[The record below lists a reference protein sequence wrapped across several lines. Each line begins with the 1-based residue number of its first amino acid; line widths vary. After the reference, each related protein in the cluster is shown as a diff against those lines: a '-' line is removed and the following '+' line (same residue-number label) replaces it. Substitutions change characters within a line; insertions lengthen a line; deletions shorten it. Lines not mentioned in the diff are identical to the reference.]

1 MSGHN
6 ETQPSSCEERIREL
20 EEALQKTSSL
30 LSQAHKLSYTVAQE
44 NTQLKKRIEEL
55 EAEAEQSG
63 ARTHEHSHDHR
74 VYREQYY
81 QPPMSPVS
89 VPTSPRIHHH
99 PENQYQYQ
107 YQCSPAMAMCD
118 GMYPPPRCTNTPRL
132 SPETPEPETSDTPVP
147 KAFPLSADGV
157 EYFAKQRLIGEAQDE
172 YERDPA
178 AYWAKEYP
186 KWALKYHEEMHKLE
200 AQEAQEAR
208 EY

>member
-6 ETQPSSCEERIREL
+6 ELQPSTCEERIREL
-20 EEALQKTSSL
+20 EKALQKTNSL
-30 LSQAHKLSYTVAQE
+30 LARTHELSYTIAQE

-55 EAEAEQSG
+55 EAEVEAVRSER
-63 ARTHEHSHDHR
+63 RTQEYSHH
-74 VYREQYY
+74 REQYR

-89 VPTSPRIHHH
+89 VPTSPRIHH

-107 YQCSPAMAMCD
+107 YQCSPAMATCD

-186 KWALKYHEEMHKLE
+186 KWALKYHEEMNKLE

>member
-6 ETQPSSCEERIREL
+6 EPQPSTCEERIHEL

-30 LSQAHKLSYTVAQE
+30 LSQAHELSYTVAQE

-55 EAEAEQSG
+55 EAEAEAVRSER
-63 ARTHEHSHDHR
+63 RTQEYSHDHR
-74 VYREQYY
+74 VYREQYR

-89 VPTSPRIHHH
+89 VPTSPRIHH
-99 PENQYQYQ
+99 PENQYQ
-107 YQCSPAMAMCD
+107 YQCSPAMATCD

-132 SPETPEPETSDTPVP
+132 SPETPEHEPETSDTPVP
-147 KAFPLSADGV
+147 KAFPLSV
-157 EYFAKQRLIGEAQDE
+157 QDE
-172 YERDPA
+172 YEIDPA

-186 KWALKYHEEMHKLE
+186 KWECKYHEERNKLE
-200 AQEAQEAR
+200 AREAEEAR